1 LVLTSRRG
9 LSPEVEPAIAALR
22 AEGANIVVAQAD
34 VADPAQLDAVLAD
47 IDYSL
52 PPLRGVMHLA
62 GVLDDSIALHLD
74 RTRMWAVL
82 APKLRGAW
90 NLHLRTANRNL
101 DFFALFSSVA
111 SLIGSP
117 GQSNYA
123 AANAF
128 LDALAEHRRARR
140 LPATSINWGPWA
152 DVGMAAREGRATR
165 LAATGMTA
173 IAPETGLE
181 ILGQAIASDRAQIG
195 VLPVEPAAW
204 QRFAPGGHAPPYLAR
219 LIAAASGTARAT
231 PTVVIA
237 SALDRAAL
245 LAAPAHDWQPILE
258 NQLREQSARVLKMA
272 PAALDVEQP
281 LSHLGI
287 DSLMAIELKNRI
299 EADLGVAIPMVK
311 FLEGPSV
318 RDLSGFLAE
327 QLIPVLVPLQEK
339 ERNGVATNGHI
350 RANGAVP
357 TNGHASAEFALADD
371 VDAGQLL
378 ARLDTLSDDEVDS
391 LLNEICDAERGD

>member
-1 LVLTSRRG
+1 MS
-9 LSPEVEPAIAALR
+9 LS
-22 AEGANIVVAQAD
+22 
-34 VADPAQLDAVLAD
+34 PAQLDAILAD

-52 PPLRGVMHLA
+52 PPLRGIMHLA
-62 GVLDDSIALHLD
+62 GVLDDSIAPAFGPVED
-74 RTRMWAVL
+74 VDSPSAE
-82 APKLRGAW
+82 ACAGAW
-90 NLHLRTANRNL
+90 NLHVRTANRSL

-152 DVGMAAREGRATR
+152 EVGMAAREGRATR
-165 LAATGMTA
+165 LAATGMAA
-173 IAPETGLE
+173 IALEIGLE
-181 ILGQAIASDRAQIG
+181 ILGQAIASDRAQVG

-204 QRFAPGGHAPPYLAR
+204 QRFSPGGHAPPYLAR
-219 LIAAASGTARAT
+219 LIEAASGAA
-231 PTVVIA
+231 PPAHTVVIA

-245 LAAPAHDWQPILE
+245 LAAPTHDWQSILE

-318 RDLSGFLAE
+318 RDLSAFLAE
-327 QLIPVLVPLQEK
+327 QLIPMLRPKGVK
-339 ERNGVATNGHI
+339 ERNGTANNGHT
-350 RANGAVP
+350 RGGS
-357 TNGHASAEFALADD
+357 TNGHAPAEFALADD

-391 LLNEICDAERGD
+391 LLNGICDAERGDR